1 MVDNSSGS
9 SSAKQIRITKMLKLQ
24 AALNVQRN
32 KWLRV
37 TVQKFEEISSFEI
50 RHLKQCL
57 PLQYN
62 VVTEAFLTEVP
73 R

>member
-1 MVDNSSGS
+1 MVDDSSGS
-9 SSAKQIRITKMLKLQ
+9 SSAKQIRMTKMLKPW

-37 TVQKFEEISSFEI
+37 TVQKFKEISFFEI
-50 RHLKQCL
+50 RHLKQYL
-57 PLQYN
+57 SLRYN
-62 VVTEAFLTEVP
+62 VVAVVFLTEVP